1 MNIKRP
7 NYEEC
12 ITNLSNS
19 ILKHFNCTTYHNTL
33 SFIDKI
39 LDKNYKNVIVILC
52 DGLGSKIL
60 DKHINEDSFLRK
72 NRVRE
77 ITTVFPPT
85 TTAATTSMMSGK
97 NPNEHGWLGWDLYF
111 KDEDQTI
118 TMFLNT
124 LKNSN
129 ISAQEYNVS
138 NKTYPYENIIEKI
151 NKKSRAYLLA
161 PFKDE
166 KYHDFNNI
174 VEDIYKLTLINEK
187 KFIYAYY
194 DNPDSLLHELGSNKK
209 EVVEEIQKIN
219 DKIEELCSKIKN
231 SVVII
236 IADHGHINSE
246 PINLENYTSIT
257 QTLERE
263 VSIEPRA
270 QSFKIKPGLESIFKQ
285 EFNKYF
291 KNDFNLLDQNEV
303 LEQKIFGVGK
313 NNIHFKDSIG
323 DFVAIAIGD
332 KYFIDNET
340 CQKFKSMHAGLTEDE
355 MLIPVIIKEIN

>member
-1 MNIKRP
+1 M
-7 NYEEC
+7 
-12 ITNLSNS
+12 
-19 ILKHFNCTTYHNTL
+19 
-33 SFIDKI
+33 
-39 LDKNYKNVIVILC
+39 
-52 DGLGSKIL
+52 
-60 DKHINEDSFLRK
+60 
-72 NRVRE
+72 
-77 ITTVFPPT
+77 
-85 TTAATTSMMSGK
+85 
-97 NPNEHGWLGWDLYF
+97 
-111 KDEDQTI
+111 
-118 TMFLNT
+118 
-124 LKNSN
+124 
-129 ISAQEYNVS
+129 
-138 NKTYPYENIIEKI
+138 
-151 NKKSRAYLLA
+151 
-161 PFKDE
+161 
-166 KYHDFNNI
+166 
-174 VEDIYKLTLINEK
+174 
-187 KFIYAYY
+187 
-194 DNPDSLLHELGSNKK
+194 
-209 EVVEEIQKIN
+209 
-219 DKIEELCSKIKN
+219 CSKIKN
-231 SVVII
+231 SVVIT